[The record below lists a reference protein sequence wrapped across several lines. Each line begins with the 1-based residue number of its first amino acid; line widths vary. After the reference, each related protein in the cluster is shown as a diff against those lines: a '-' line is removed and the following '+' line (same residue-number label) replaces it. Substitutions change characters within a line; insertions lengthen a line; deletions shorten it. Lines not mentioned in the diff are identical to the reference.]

1 MQVADLDFITTNS
14 AEIHETV
21 IGELENG
28 VAEPLYPGDERR
40 LFGEALVPLFVAMYN
55 AVNDAARQKM
65 LRYAR
70 GSVLDAL
77 GERAGVPR
85 QEPVPAKTTLR
96 FSLNSP
102 IGENVIITAGTRVT
116 SDNSRYFATDTT
128 VVIMAGSTNVTA
140 QATSTDGGE
149 IYNGIPIGAVN
160 VIVDL
165 IPYVDSVENITITA
179 GGSDE
184 ESDDSL
190 RERIR
195 IAPSKTSTAGP
206 VNAYKYW
213 AKSADP
219 TISDV
224 VVMSETET
232 ITRTLQV
239 SAEKAY
245 KGGSHLLAGTLVVYA
260 SGSTTPAASPADYTA
275 AYEDELLTITLA
287 PGGALA
293 EAEEIDIKIDQTMDG
308 RVKIVPI
315 CYGGVIPSEGI
326 LAKVL
331 QICSSDDVRP
341 LTDYVMVEA
350 PGIQNY
356 DIELKYYTTAA
367 DESKAIETIEG
378 SGGAID
384 QYIYWQDSA
393 LDRDINPDKLRALI
407 LAPTWADGLTGAV
420 RVDVIKPAFTE
431 LTATTVAKHS
441 GSLVVTHEVI
451 V

>member
-1 MQVADLDFITTNS
+1 MADLNFITTS
-14 AEIHETV
+14 SDEIHETI

-40 LFGEALVPLFVAMYN
+40 LFGEALVPLFVAMYS
-55 AVNDAARQKM
+55 AVNDAARQKT

-77 GERAGVPR
+77 GERSGVSR
-85 QEPVPAKTTLR
+85 QEPVPATTTLR
-96 FSLNSP
+96 FSMNEP
-102 IGENVIITAGTRVT
+102 VDWNIIITAGTRAT
-116 SDNSRYFATDTT
+116 SDNVRYFATDTT
-128 VVIMAGSTNVTA
+128 AVIMAGATSVTVP
-140 QATSTDGGE
+140 ATSTEGGQ
-149 IYNGIPIGAVN
+149 IYNDIKIGDVN
-160 VIVDL
+160 VLVDL
-165 IPYVDSVENITITA
+165 IAYVDNVDNITTTA

-195 IAPSKTSTAGP
+195 NALSKASTAGP

-224 VVMSETET
+224 VVQSEKET
-232 ITRTLQV
+232 ITRTLSV
-239 SAEKAY
+239 SAGKAY
-245 KGGSHLLAGTLVVYA
+245 KGGSKLLADTLKVYPF
-260 SGSTTPAASPADYTA
+260 GSSTPATETTDYTA
-275 AYEDELLTITLA
+275 EYEDELMTITLT
-287 PGGALA
+287 PGGAL
-293 EAEEIDIKIDQTMDG
+293 EADAEIDITIEQTMDG

-315 CYGGVIPSEGI
+315 CYGGVIPSAGI

-331 QICSSDDVRP
+331 ESCSASDVRP
-341 LTDYVMVEA
+341 LTDYVEVEA
-350 PGIQNY
+350 PSVTNY

-367 DESKAIETIEG
+367 DESKTVETIEG

-384 QYIYWQDSA
+384 QYVYWQDSA

-407 LAPTWADGLTGAV
+407 LAPTWAEDLVGAI
-420 RVDVIKPAFTE
+420 RVEVIKPVFTE
-431 LTATTVAKHS
+431 LTPTTVAKHS
-441 GSLVVTHEVI
+441 GSLVVTHEV
-451 V
+451 VV

>member
-1 MQVADLDFITTNS
+1 MADLNFITTS
-14 AEIHETV
+14 SDEIHETI

-40 LFGEALVPLFVAMYN
+40 LFGEALVPLFVAMYS

-77 GERAGVPR
+77 GERSGVSR
-85 QEPVPAKTTLR
+85 QEPVPATTTLR
-96 FSLNSP
+96 FSMNEP
-102 IGENVIITAGTRVT
+102 VDWNVIITAGTRAT
-116 SDNSRYFATDTT
+116 SDNVRYFATDTT
-128 VVIMAGSTNVTA
+128 AVIMAGATSVTV
-140 QATSTDGGE
+140 QATSTEGGQ
-149 IYNGIPIGAVN
+149 IYNDIKIGDVN
-160 VIVDL
+160 VLVDL
-165 IPYVDSVENITITA
+165 IAYVDNVDNITTTA

-195 IAPSKTSTAGP
+195 NAPSKASTAGP

-224 VVMSETET
+224 VVQSEKET
-232 ITRTLQV
+232 ISRTLSV
-239 SAEKAY
+239 SAGKAY
-245 KGGSHLLAGTLVVYA
+245 KGGSKLLADTLEVYP
-260 SGSTTPAASPADYTA
+260 SGSSTPAAETTDYTA
-275 AYEDELLTITLA
+275 EYEDELLTIILT
-287 PGGALA
+287 PGGAL
-293 EAEEIDIKIDQTMDG
+293 EAAAEIDITIDQTMDG

-315 CYGGVIPSEGI
+315 CYGGVIPSADI
-326 LAKVL
+326 LDKVL
-331 QICSSDDVRP
+331 ESCSASDVRP
-341 LTDYVMVEA
+341 LTDYVEVEA
-350 PGIQNY
+350 PSVTNY

-367 DESKAIETIEG
+367 DESKTVETIEG

-384 QYIYWQDSA
+384 QYVYWQDSA

-407 LAPTWADGLTGAV
+407 LAPTWADDLVGAI
-420 RVDVIKPAFTE
+420 RVEVIKPVFTE
-431 LTATTVAKHS
+431 LTPTTVAKHS
-441 GSLVVTHEVI
+441 GSLVVTHEV
-451 V
+451 VV

>member
-1 MQVADLDFITTNS
+1 MPDIDFITTDS
-14 AEIHETV
+14 QEIHEKI

-70 GSVLDAL
+70 GPVLDAL

-85 QEPVPAKTTLR
+85 QEPVPATTTLR
-96 FSLNSP
+96 FSMNAP
-102 IGENVIITAGTRVT
+102 IDSNVIITAGTRAT
-116 SDNSRYFATDTT
+116 SDNVRYFTTDTT
-128 VVIMAGSTNVTA
+128 VVIMAG
-140 QATSTDGGE
+140 ATSVTVPATSAEGGA
-149 IYNGIPIGAVN
+149 IYNDINIGDVN

-165 IPYVDSVENITITA
+165 IAYVDNVENITTTA

-195 IAPSKTSTAGP
+195 SAPSKVSTAGP

-219 TISDV
+219 TIADV
-224 VVMSETET
+224 VVQSEKET
-232 ITRTLQV
+232 ITRLLSV
-239 SAEKAY
+239 IGGKVY
-245 KGGSHLLAGTLVVYA
+245 KGGSYLLSDTLKVYA
-260 SGSTTPAASPADYTA
+260 SGSPELATAGTDYTA
-275 AYEDELLTITLA
+275 AYEDELLTVTIT
-287 PGGALA
+287 PGGALDAAA
-293 EAEEIDIKIDQTMDG
+293 EISIEIDQTMDG

-315 CYGGVIPSEGI
+315 CFGGVIPSQGI
-326 LAKVL
+326 LDKVL
-331 QICSSDDVRP
+331 AACSADDVRP
-341 LTDYVMVEA
+341 LTDHVAVEA
-350 PGIQNY
+350 PSVLNY
-356 DIELKYYTTAA
+356 DIELKYYTTSA

-378 SGGAID
+378 PGGAID

-407 LAPTWADGLTGAV
+407 LAPTWDADLIGAD
-420 RVDVIKPAFTE
+420 RVEITKPVFAE
-431 LTATTVAKHS
+431 LSATTVAKHS
-441 GSLVVTHEVI
+441 GSLVVTHEV
-451 V
+451 VV